1 MKKIFQQ
8 LSLMLLLV
16 SILTFPY
23 FVFAGSKDNI
33 QQNMDA
39 IAGGYNTTKSET
51 GLAELIG
58 MIINVGL
65 SLLGVIFIV
74 LTIYAGFNWMT
85 ASGDESKIE
94 TAKKTLTRAIIG
106 LIIIAGSYAIWNFI
120 FIRVLSG
127 I

>member
-8 LSLMLLLV
+8 LALMLLLV

-23 FVFAGSKDNI
+23 FVFAGSKDDI
-33 QQNMDA
+33 KTNMDA
-39 IAGGYNTTKSET
+39 IAGGYDTTRGSET

-106 LIIIAGSYAIWNFI
+106 LIIIAGSYAIWNFV
-120 FIRVLSG
+120 FVKLL
-127 I
+127 

>member
-1 MKKIFQQ
+1 MNKIFKQ
-8 LSLMLLLV
+8 LTPILLLV
-16 SILTFPY
+16 FILIFPY
-23 FVFAGSKDNI
+23 FVFAGAEQSARDNLNFVSGSYD
-33 QQNMDA
+33 Q
-39 IAGGYNTTKSET
+39 TKASET

-106 LIIIAGSYAIWNFI
+106 LIIIAGSYAIWNFV
-120 FIRVLSG
+120 FVKLL
-127 I
+127 